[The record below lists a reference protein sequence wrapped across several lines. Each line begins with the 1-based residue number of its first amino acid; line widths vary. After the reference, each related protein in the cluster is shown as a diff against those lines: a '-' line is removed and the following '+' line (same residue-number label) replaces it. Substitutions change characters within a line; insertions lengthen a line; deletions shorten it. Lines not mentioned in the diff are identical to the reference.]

1 MEMLHNP
8 VSHQFARALCR
19 EEENYLEILP
29 DFLIVKYELVKVG
42 NYVKIMNI

>member
-29 DFLIVKYELVKVG
+29 EVPEWPGIEPATL
-42 NYVKIMNI
+42 